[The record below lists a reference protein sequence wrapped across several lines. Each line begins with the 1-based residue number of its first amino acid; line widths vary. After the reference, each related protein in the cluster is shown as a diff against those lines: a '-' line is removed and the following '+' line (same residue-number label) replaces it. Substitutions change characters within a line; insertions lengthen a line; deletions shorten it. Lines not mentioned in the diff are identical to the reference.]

1 MVRYSLFNSLYEG
14 NTMPMKPI
22 RLSINLIVMLLLL
35 APAIAVAQTEAL
47 PEHPEILWDT
57 WGVPHIYAPT
67 NEGLFYAFGWAQ
79 AQNHGDL
86 ILKLYGQARGRAA
99 EYWGAD
105 FL

>member
-1 MVRYSLFNSLYEG
+1 MKLLRYFLSLLVVLIFIALNIS
-14 NTMPMKPI
+14 PMQ
-22 RLSINLIVMLLLL
+22 
-35 APAIAVAQTEAL
+35 AEAL

-99 EYWGAD
+99 EYWGGD
-105 FL
+105 FLDSDEQARTVNIQQEG